1 MSGLNYCHWNS
12 QVSGA
17 NGIYGQLICDEFG
30 NVVSLNLREY
40 LWGAKHS
47 FLTRDFLSTPNYS
60 IFISLYNVQN
70 PTVWLDKSL
79 PKSVSWSTCQRT
91 LPFSMPNPV
100 GPIPTSLGL
109 FRGLETLD
117 VESNNMEFGEQNNR
131 HELLQSLCNV
141 RVLWLYAEAA
151 ASWKRHHHVPH
162 SQELHHS

>member
-1 MSGLNYCHWNS
+1 MAGQIPPEIGVLVYMSTYIAFFN
-12 QVSGA
+12 A
-17 NGIYGQLICDEFG
+17 
-30 NVVSLNLREY
+30 
-40 LWGAKHS
+40 
-47 FLTRDFLSTPNYS
+47 
-60 IFISLYNVQN
+60 
-70 PTVWLDKSL
+70 
-79 PKSVSWSTCQRT
+79 
-91 LPFSMPNPV
+91 NPV